1 MPTVTALR
9 AAGRGRVGVELD
21 GSPWRAFPVE
31 AAASAGLYVGCEL
44 DRERVRRLARAR
56 RRAVAVAT
64 AAASLRRRALTEREL
79 EERLERRGVRRS
91 DRQDAVK
98 VLGDAGY
105 LDDARFA
112 AARAESLAE
121 RGSGDALIRHDL
133 ETRGVE
139 AETVEAALAALA
151 PEAERARELV
161 RRRGAGAATARRLA
175 SRGFAPDA
183 VEEALAEHVARN
195 GDDVVG

>member
-1 MPTVTALR
+1 V
-9 AAGRGRVGVELD
+9 AA
-21 GSPWRAFPVE
+21 
-31 AAASAGLYVGCEL
+31 
-44 DRERVRRLARAR
+44 
-56 RRAVAVAT
+56 
-64 AAASLRRRALTEREL
+64 AAASLRHRALTQREL

-91 DRQDAVK
+91 DREDAAK

-133 ETRGVE
+133 EARGVE

-151 PEAERARELV
+151 PEAERARDVV
-161 RRRGAGAATARRLA
+161 RRRGAGAGTARRLA
-175 SRGFAPDA
+175 VRGFSQDA
-183 VEEALAEHVARN
+183 VEEALGDPVAQD